1 MEIVDYPLSKEEE
14 ETSDMNPC
22 VLITTLA
29 AAFLP
34 FHDSQHCQEIL
45 RFQYFRSKLVVSCTF
60 ERLIRIPVE
69 FSHFMNHKFAKKCCN
84 FYPGIPYF
92 SKVNDN

>member
-34 FHDSQHCQEIL
+34 FHDSQLCQEIL
-45 RFQYFRSKLVVSCTF
+45 RFQYFRPKLIISCK
-60 ERLIRIPVE
+60 IRIPVQ